1 MVSIQD
7 LPDEIIL
14 KVINYLQIKDR
25 IRFGHTS
32 KRIRNISGDETL
44 WQKLNTSNLSGMFST
59 LNLEYH
65 NHNLPINFL
74 EMVLENGCQYLRLED
89 TVLGNPLELE
99 DGSKDK
105 MCLEKVSK
113 LRYLDLKNF
122 ITNKDCFEEIL
133 ASCKSLQK
141 LSMPSGFFSIFL
153 SQKMIES
160 ICYKNSLTLQT
171 LNLSFCKGLNL
182 DSIQKITNNCK
193 ILTNVDFCGT
203 CLSEKSIKFLANNLT
218 STVEK
223 LNLGNLYNIKDFHV
237 KTLVKRC
244 DKLSLLVLSQT
255 PITTLTPIIKN
266 LEKTLE
272 KLDVSFCYSLTYA
285 MLINL
290 KAMKRLKVLNCSFCF
305 CDSHQEL
312 LKKKMPNLRFEA
324 ISIGE
329 RG

>member
-1 MVSIQD
+1 MVSFQD
-7 LPDEIIL
+7 LPDEIVL
-14 KVINYLQIKDR
+14 KVINYLQIKDL
-25 IRFGHTS
+25 ISCGHTS
-32 KRIRNISGDETL
+32 KRIRRISCDESL
-44 WQKLNTSNLSGMFST
+44 WQKLNISKLSGMFST

-65 NHNLPINFL
+65 NHNLPIEFL

-99 DGSKDK
+99 DVSKYK

-113 LRYLDLKNF
+113 LRYLDLKNC
-122 ITNKDCFEEIL
+122 IANKDCFEEIL
-133 ASCKSLQK
+133 ASCMSLQK

-160 ICYKNSLTLQT
+160 ICYKNGRTLQT
-171 LNLSFCKGLNL
+171 LNLSCCKGLNL

-218 STVEK
+218 FTIEK
-223 LNLGNLYNIKDFHV
+223 LNLGNLYNVKDDHV

-244 DKLSLLVLSQT
+244 DKISLLILRHT
-255 PITTLTPIIKN
+255 PITTLTPVIEY

-272 KLDVSFCYSLTYA
+272 KLDVSSCYSLTYA

-290 KAMKRLKVLNCSFCF
+290 QAMPRLKVLNCSFCDF
-305 CDSHQEL
+305 DQDL
-312 LKKKMPNLRFEA
+312 VKKKMPTLRFEA
-324 ISIGE
+324 ISKSEEGLL
-329 RG
+329 